1 MGARCGAPF
10 SRARSRGVLTR
21 LRGACYAAAMRNLKA
36 ATLALYAR
44 AEGWRI
50 HRNRNRKTSYLAA

>member
-1 MGARCGAPF
+1 
-10 SRARSRGVLTR
+10 
-21 LRGACYAAAMRNLKA
+21 MRNLKA